1 MRLKLWKRPSLRWRP
16 LNLSQR
22 TRELKIFTFN
32 RLRQLIRNDGWI
44 MKILLVMLGGSIGAL
59 ARYAVSLWAAKLFGT
74 RFPWGTLTVNLSGC
88 FLIGLAFAWGERG
101 LGIMNPS
108 IRLFFMTGFLGAL
121 TTFSTFGLET
131 VNSMRAGTHLVT
143 VANFLSN
150 NVIGAAL
157 VFLGMLV
164 GRLR

>member
-1 MRLKLWKRPSLRWRP
+1 MTGEPGQGEKGKRRAG
-16 LNLSQR
+16 
-22 TRELKIFTFN
+22 ELFALN

-44 MKILLVMLGGSIGAL
+44 MKILLVMVGGSIGAL
-59 ARYAVSLWAAKLFGT
+59 SRYGVSLLAAKLFGT
-74 RFPWGTLTVNLSGC
+74 RFPWGTLIVNLSGC
-88 FLIGLAFAWGERG
+88 FLIGLSFALAERG
-101 LGIMNPS
+101 LSIMNPS
-108 IRLFFMTGFLGAL
+108 IRLFFMTGYLGAL

-150 NVIGAAL
+150 NVIGGAL

>member
-1 MRLKLWKRPSLRWRP
+1 MRLKLWKWKVSQRRS

-22 TRELKIFTFN
+22 TRELLSFN
-32 RLRQLIRNDGWI
+32 WLRQLIRNDGWL
-44 MKILLVMLGGSIGAL
+44 MKILLVMAGGSIGAL
-59 ARYAVSLWAAKLFGT
+59 SRYAVSLWAAKLFGT

-88 FLIGLAFAWGERG
+88 FLIGLAFALAERG

-108 IRLFFMTGFLGAL
+108 VRLFFMTGFLGAL
-121 TTFSTFGLET
+121 TTFSTFSLET
-131 VNSMRAGTHLVT
+131 VNSLRDGTHLVT

-157 VFLGMLV
+157 VFLGLLV

>member
-1 MRLKLWKRPSLRWRP
+1 MRLNLRQRLSRIWRALNP
-16 LNLSQR
+16 WHRTGELNLL
-22 TRELKIFTFN
+22 TCN
-32 RLRQLIRNDGWI
+32 RLRQLLRNDGWI
-44 MKILLVMLGGSIGAL
+44 MKILLVMVGGSLGAL

-101 LGIMNPS
+101 LGLMNPS

-150 NVIGAAL
+150 NVMGAAL